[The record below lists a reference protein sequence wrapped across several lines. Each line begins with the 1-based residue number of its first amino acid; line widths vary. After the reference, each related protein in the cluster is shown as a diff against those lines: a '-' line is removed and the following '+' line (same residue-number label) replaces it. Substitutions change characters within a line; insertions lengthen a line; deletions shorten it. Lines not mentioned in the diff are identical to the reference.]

1 MSNGSTVTSQRDI
14 NEVRYGKLFTNGEYK
29 GKLLSGGMDLRYRDE
44 QDDEGY
50 WSGKGL
56 FGFESTAGDTSYY
69 EVRSSSRSRRRRLVR
84 KLIKAQF
91 AAGIG
96 AGGKDFERGRT
107 SFKRID
113 RGEMGHEEFLESW
126 GAEPKKEEITD
137 KIMNSFKKNTGWF
150 GK

>member
-50 WSGKGL
+50 WIGKGL

-69 EVRSSSRSRRRRLVR
+69 EVGSSSGSRRLVR
-84 KLIKAQF
+84 NLIEAQF

-96 AGGKDFERGRT
+96 AGGEDFERGRT

-126 GAEPKKEEITD
+126 GAEPKKEVISD
-137 KIMNSFKKNTGWF
+137 KIMRWF

>member
-50 WSGKGL
+50 WIGKGL

-69 EVRSSSRSRRRRLVR
+69 EVGSSSRSRRLVR
-84 KLIKAQF
+84 NLIEAQF

-96 AGGKDFERGRT
+96 AGGEDFERGRT

-126 GAEPKKEEITD
+126 GAEPKKEVISD
-137 KIMNSFKKNTGWF
+137 KIMRWF

>member
-50 WSGKGL
+50 RIGKGL

-69 EVRSSSRSRRRRLVR
+69 EVGSSSGSRRLVR
-84 KLIKAQF
+84 NLIEAQF

-96 AGGKDFERGRT
+96 AGGEDFERGRT

-126 GAEPKKEEITD
+126 GAEPKKEVISD
-137 KIMNSFKKNTGWF
+137 KIMRWF